1 MKDLMGA
8 SGPGAARGPFG
19 GMGEEGDEED
29 GAHHA
34 QPSTQQPSGG
44 PLAKVLFPWLSLP
57 SAGGQAPGV
66 RLEPPTPAHA
76 AAAAAVATA
85 LGFAAVTMALAAPLG
100 DSIDALLAHTKSGRR
115 LLLTGRWTVPK
126 GGPAIEETFAAG
138 DVNVSTW
145 RDVRANAAT
154 ALRAARQKRRRG
166 MRPIAGS
173 GEPSTAEGHDARG
186 GLNATTGGSGGDGA
200 AVYDDDEEGEENP
213 VLEGA
218 DENGNPMAPPT
229 PEEMDRVERPLF
241 VGDLGGMLGT
251 K

>member
-1 MKDLMGA
+1 MGG

-19 GMGEEGDEED
+19 GIGEEGDEEE
-29 GAHHA
+29 GAQHA
-34 QPSTQQPSGG
+34 PPSTQQPSGG

-76 AAAAAVATA
+76 AAAAAVGTA
-85 LGFAAVTMALAAPLG
+85 LGFAAVTMALTAPLG
-100 DSIDALLAHTKSGRR
+100 DSIDALLAHTKPGRR

-145 RDVRANAAT
+145 RDVRANAAI

-166 MRPIAGS
+166 MRPIAG
-173 GEPSTAEGHDARG
+173 GEQSTAEGQDAGG
-186 GLNATTGGSGGDGA
+186 GLNAATGGNGDDGA
-200 AVYDDDEEGEENP
+200 ADDDEDEEGEENP
-213 VLEGA
+213 LLEGA
-218 DENGNPMAPPT
+218 DENGNPMATPT
-229 PEEMDRVERPLF
+229 PEEMDKVERPLF

-251 K
+251 KR